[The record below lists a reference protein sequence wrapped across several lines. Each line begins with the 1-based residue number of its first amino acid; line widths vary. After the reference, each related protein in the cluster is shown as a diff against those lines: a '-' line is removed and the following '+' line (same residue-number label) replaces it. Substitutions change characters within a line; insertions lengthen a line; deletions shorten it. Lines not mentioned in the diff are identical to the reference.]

1 MSALPIIIT
10 TAGLTAL
17 VNAQNTGA
25 SNVVIASLG
34 VSPTQIAASA
44 ATAAI
49 PGEVKRIAGVA
60 GQVVA
65 DDQIYISAAD
75 QTEDTYTVRTIGLYL
90 NTGVLFGVYSQAAP
104 LLEKA
109 APAMA
114 VLEAAIKLSAPQAN
128 AITFEGGGWLNPQAS
143 ETVQG
148 VVKLAPLD
156 EAVLGAD
163 HSKAVTP
170 KGLKAVTTALVAAIQ
185 ATFDQIAQTLAGK
198 ANTVHQH
205 GAGDVTSGVFN
216 EARIPSLPLA
226 RITGLIDALA
236 GKAAAVHQHAAAD
249 VTSGVFDVAR
259 IPALAMEKITGLAN
273 ALAGKA
279 SLNASVTFADV
290 RVFDG
295 AGGGVVYLGDLSHFL
310 VYDGVKYILPN
321 APLVSAGGT
330 VWTSAT
336 FNPAS
341 KANVASPGF
350 TGTGYFGTDKR
361 GQIWLVGGDDRAG
374 LLEFRSNGVRLGY
387 IGYGDG
393 PDGNLY
399 ISGDNGRSWIFAQ
412 RPNFNG
418 ATPWDTANFNPAD
431 KANAI
436 HSHDWSQV
444 TGKDDV
450 VLKSATNLGRTGAGL
465 LVKLNTAQEYG
476 DQPTGWSAILTPDS
490 AWSPD
495 GGYGYF
501 MKTGRR
507 DNDGGWG
514 GIYVGRV
521 TEANQPPNLHVGVA
535 ITRNHQPFW
544 AKLWSDAT
552 LQAASPA
559 EAAAGAATDRFITP
573 AALSSFARNLGT
585 SGYAVIPGTGLMIQW
600 GVVTSNI
607 AEGSTH
613 AYLPVAFGGGCLVA
627 LATPRNPGS
636 NVNSDYYMQVVGRY
650 QDRIVFFANR
660 ANGSAGNLDGYEWIA
675 LGRVNG
681 APDPAYS
688 SGGGGGGGGGGGY
701 IDPQL

>member
-44 ATAAI
+44 ALAAI

-170 KGLKAVTTALVAAIQ
+170 KGLKAVTTALMAAIQ

-205 GAGDVTSGVFN
+205 GAGDVTSGVFD

-249 VTSGVFDVAR
+249 VTSGVFDVGR

-279 SLNASVTFADV
+279 PINTPTFEGGGGPEGGEVRLKRPTSETAFEADVAIDLYKNQLRIFETTGALRGLFFDVTELLGGIASKVWHSGNFNPATKATLGTSATFADV
-290 RVFDG
+290 RVLDG
-295 AGGGVVYLGDLSHFL
+295 AGGGVVYLGDLAHFL
-310 VYDGVKYILPN
+310 VFDGFNYVLPN
-321 APLVSAGGT
+321 APLISAGGT

-336 FNPAS
+336 FNPA
-341 KANVASPGF
+341 
-350 TGTGYFGTDKR
+350 DK
-361 GQIWLVGGDDRAG
+361 VSVS
-374 LLEFRSNGVRLGY
+374 E
-387 IGYGDG
+387 
-393 PDGNLY
+393 
-399 ISGDNGRSWIFAQ
+399 
-412 RPNFNG
+412 
-418 ATPWDTANFNPAD
+418 
-431 KANAI
+431 
-436 HSHDWSQV
+436 
-444 TGKDDV
+444 
-450 VLKSATNLGRTGAGL
+450 TNLGRTGAGP
-465 LVKLNTAQEYG
+465 LVKMNSYQDYG
-476 DQPTGWSAILTPDS
+476 DRPTGWTAMLTPDS
-490 AWSPD
+490 AWSP

-507 DNDGGWG
+507 DNNGGWG
-514 GIYVGRV
+514 GVYVGRA
-521 TEANQPPNLHVGVA
+521 TDPDTKPDLWVGMA
-535 ITRNHQPFW
+535 ITRDHQPYW
-544 AKLWSDAT
+544 ARLWSDANFDPGSKVT
-552 LQAASPA
+552 ILNPDGNAHTMVMGWNGARFVATVDGLVSHAFLHTADAASSI
-559 EAAAGAATDRFITP
+559 GA
-573 AALSSFARNLGT
+573 

-681 APDPAYS
+681 SPDPAYS
-688 SGGGGGGGGGGGY
+688 SGGGGGGGGGGE
-701 IDPQL
+701 INPAL

>member
-44 ATAAI
+44 ALAAI

-170 KGLKAVTTALVAAIQ
+170 KGLKAVTTALMAAIQ

-205 GAGDVTSGVFN
+205 GAGDVTSGVFD

-249 VTSGVFDVAR
+249 VTSGVFDVGR

-279 SLNASVTFADV
+279 PINTPTFEGGGGPEGGEVRLKRPTSETAFEADVAIDLYKNQLRIFETTGALRGLFFDVTELLGGIASKVWHSGNFNPATKATLGTSATFADV
-290 RVFDG
+290 RVLDG
-295 AGGGVVYLGDLSHFL
+295 AGGGVVYLGDLAHFL
-310 VYDGVKYILPN
+310 VFDGFNYVLPN
-321 APLVSAGGT
+321 APLISAGGT

-336 FNPAS
+336 
-341 KANVASPGF
+341 
-350 TGTGYFGTDKR
+350 
-361 GQIWLVGGDDRAG
+361 L
-374 LLEFRSNGVRLGY
+374 
-387 IGYGDG
+387 
-393 PDGNLY
+393 
-399 ISGDNGRSWIFAQ
+399 
-412 RPNFNG
+412 
-418 ATPWDTANFNPAD
+418 NPAD
-431 KANAI
+431 KV
-436 HSHDWSQV
+436 SVSE
-444 TGKDDV
+444 
-450 VLKSATNLGRTGAGL
+450 TNLGRVGAGP
-465 LVKLNTAQEYG
+465 LVKMNSYQDYG
-476 DQPTGWSAILTPDS
+476 DRPTGWTAMLTPDS
-490 AWSPD
+490 AWSP

-507 DNDGGWG
+507 DNNGGWG
-514 GIYVGRV
+514 GVYVGRA
-521 TEANQPPNLHVGVA
+521 TDPDTKPDLWVGMA
-535 ITRNHQPFW
+535 ITRDHQPYW
-544 AKLWSDAT
+544 ARLWSDANFDPGSKVT
-552 LQAASPA
+552 ILNPDGNAHTMVMGWNGARFVATVDGLVSHAFLHTADAASSI
-559 EAAAGAATDRFITP
+559 GA
-573 AALSSFARNLGT
+573 

-681 APDPAYS
+681 SPDPAYS
-688 SGGGGGGGGGGGY
+688 SGGGGGGGGGGE
-701 IDPQL
+701 INPAL

>member
-170 KGLKAVTTALVAAIQ
+170 KGLKAVTTALMAAIQ

-205 GAGDVTSGVFN
+205 GAGDVTSGVF
-216 EARIPSLPLA
+216 
-226 RITGLIDALA
+226 
-236 GKAAAVHQHAAAD
+236 D
-249 VTSGVFDVAR
+249 VGR

-279 SLNASVTFADV
+279 PINTPTFEGGGGPEGGEVRLKRPTSETAFEADVAIDLYKNQLRIFETTGALRGLFFDVTELLGGIASKVWHSGNFNPATKATLGTSATFADV
-290 RVFDG
+290 RVLDG
-295 AGGGVVYLGDLSHFL
+295 AGGGVVYLGDLAHFL
-310 VYDGVKYILPN
+310 VFDGFNYVLPN
-321 APLVSAGGT
+321 APLISAGGT

-336 FNPAS
+336 FNPA
-341 KANVASPGF
+341 
-350 TGTGYFGTDKR
+350 DK
-361 GQIWLVGGDDRAG
+361 VSVS
-374 LLEFRSNGVRLGY
+374 E
-387 IGYGDG
+387 
-393 PDGNLY
+393 
-399 ISGDNGRSWIFAQ
+399 
-412 RPNFNG
+412 
-418 ATPWDTANFNPAD
+418 
-431 KANAI
+431 
-436 HSHDWSQV
+436 
-444 TGKDDV
+444 
-450 VLKSATNLGRTGAGL
+450 TNLGRTGAGP
-465 LVKLNTAQEYG
+465 LVKMNSYQDYG
-476 DQPTGWSAILTPDS
+476 DRPTGWTAMLTPDS
-490 AWSPD
+490 AWSP

-507 DNDGGWG
+507 DNHGGWG
-514 GIYVGRV
+514 GVYVGRA
-521 TEANQPPNLHVGVA
+521 TDPNTKPDLWVGMA
-535 ITRNHQPFW
+535 ITRDHQPYW
-544 AKLWSDAT
+544 ARLWSDANFDPGSKVT
-552 LQAASPA
+552 ILNPDGNAHTMVMGWNGARFVATVDGLVSHAFLHTADAASSI
-559 EAAAGAATDRFITP
+559 GA
-573 AALSSFARNLGT
+573 

-681 APDPAYS
+681 SPDPAYS
-688 SGGGGGGGGGGGY
+688 SGGGGGGGGGGE
-701 IDPQL
+701 INPAL

>member
-170 KGLKAVTTALVAAIQ
+170 KGLKAVTTALMAAIQ

-205 GAGDVTSGVFN
+205 GAGDVTSGVFD

-249 VTSGVFDVAR
+249 VTSGVFDVGR

-279 SLNASVTFADV
+279 PINTPTFEGGGGPEGGEVRLKRPTSETAFEADVAIDLYKNQLRIFETTGALRGLFFDVTELLGGIASKVWHSGNFNPATKATLGTSATFADV
-290 RVFDG
+290 RVLDG
-295 AGGGVVYLGDLSHFL
+295 AGGGVVYLGDLAHFL
-310 VYDGVKYILPN
+310 VFDGFNYVLPN
-321 APLVSAGGT
+321 APLISAGGT

-336 FNPAS
+336 FNPA
-341 KANVASPGF
+341 
-350 TGTGYFGTDKR
+350 DK
-361 GQIWLVGGDDRAG
+361 VSVS
-374 LLEFRSNGVRLGY
+374 E
-387 IGYGDG
+387 
-393 PDGNLY
+393 
-399 ISGDNGRSWIFAQ
+399 
-412 RPNFNG
+412 
-418 ATPWDTANFNPAD
+418 
-431 KANAI
+431 
-436 HSHDWSQV
+436 
-444 TGKDDV
+444 
-450 VLKSATNLGRTGAGL
+450 TNLGRTGAGP
-465 LVKLNTAQEYG
+465 LVKMNSYQDYG
-476 DQPTGWSAILTPDS
+476 DRPTGWTAMLTPDS
-490 AWSPD
+490 AWSP

-507 DNDGGWG
+507 DNNGGWG
-514 GIYVGRV
+514 GVYVGRA
-521 TEANQPPNLHVGVA
+521 TDPNTKPDLWVGMA
-535 ITRNHQPFW
+535 ITRDHQPYW
-544 AKLWSDAT
+544 ARLWSDANFDPGSKVT
-552 LQAASPA
+552 ILNPDGNAHTMVMGWNGARFVATVDGLVSHAFLHTADAASSI
-559 EAAAGAATDRFITP
+559 GA
-573 AALSSFARNLGT
+573 

-681 APDPAYS
+681 SPDPAYS
-688 SGGGGGGGGGGGY
+688 SGGGGGGGGGGE
-701 IDPQL
+701 INPAL

>member
-44 ATAAI
+44 ALAAI

-170 KGLKAVTTALVAAIQ
+170 KGLKAVTTALMAAIQ

-205 GAGDVTSGVFN
+205 GAGDVTSGVFD

-249 VTSGVFDVAR
+249 VTSGVFDVGR

-279 SLNASVTFADV
+279 PINTPTFEGGGGPEGGEVRLKRPTSETAFEADVAIDLYKNQLRIFETTGALRGLFFDVTELLGGIASKVWHSGNFNPATKATLGTSATFADV
-290 RVFDG
+290 RVLDG
-295 AGGGVVYLGDLSHFL
+295 AGGGVVYLGDLAHFL
-310 VYDGVKYILPN
+310 VFDGFNYVLPN
-321 APLVSAGGT
+321 APLISAGGT

-336 FNPAS
+336 FNPA
-341 KANVASPGF
+341 
-350 TGTGYFGTDKR
+350 DK
-361 GQIWLVGGDDRAG
+361 VSVS
-374 LLEFRSNGVRLGY
+374 E
-387 IGYGDG
+387 
-393 PDGNLY
+393 
-399 ISGDNGRSWIFAQ
+399 
-412 RPNFNG
+412 
-418 ATPWDTANFNPAD
+418 
-431 KANAI
+431 
-436 HSHDWSQV
+436 
-444 TGKDDV
+444 
-450 VLKSATNLGRTGAGL
+450 TNLGRTGAGP
-465 LVKLNTAQEYG
+465 LVKMNSYQDYG
-476 DQPTGWSAILTPDS
+476 DRPTGWTAMLTPDS
-490 AWSPD
+490 AWSP

-507 DNDGGWG
+507 DNNGGWG
-514 GIYVGRV
+514 GVYVGRA
-521 TEANQPPNLHVGVA
+521 TDPNTKPDLWVGMA
-535 ITRNHQPFW
+535 ITRDHQPYW
-544 AKLWSDAT
+544 ARLWSDANFDPGSKVT
-552 LQAASPA
+552 ILNPDGNAHTMVMGWNGARFVATVDGLVSHAFLHTADAASSI
-559 EAAAGAATDRFITP
+559 GA
-573 AALSSFARNLGT
+573 

-681 APDPAYS
+681 SPDPAYS
-688 SGGGGGGGGGGGY
+688 SGGGGGGGGGGE
-701 IDPQL
+701 INPAL

>member
-170 KGLKAVTTALVAAIQ
+170 KGLKAVTTALMAAIQ

-205 GAGDVTSGVFN
+205 GAGDVTSGVFD

-249 VTSGVFDVAR
+249 VTSGVFDVGR

-279 SLNASVTFADV
+279 PINTPTFEGGGGPEGGEVRLKRPTSETAFEADVAIDLYKNQLRIFETTGALRGLFFDVTELLGGIASKVWHSGNFNPATKATLGTSATFADV
-290 RVFDG
+290 RVLDG
-295 AGGGVVYLGDLSHFL
+295 AGGGVVYLGDLAHFL
-310 VYDGVKYILPN
+310 VFDGFNYVLPN
-321 APLVSAGGT
+321 APLISAGGT

-336 FNPAS
+336 FNPA
-341 KANVASPGF
+341 
-350 TGTGYFGTDKR
+350 DK
-361 GQIWLVGGDDRAG
+361 VSVS
-374 LLEFRSNGVRLGY
+374 E
-387 IGYGDG
+387 
-393 PDGNLY
+393 
-399 ISGDNGRSWIFAQ
+399 
-412 RPNFNG
+412 
-418 ATPWDTANFNPAD
+418 
-431 KANAI
+431 
-436 HSHDWSQV
+436 
-444 TGKDDV
+444 
-450 VLKSATNLGRTGAGL
+450 TNLGRTGAGP
-465 LVKLNTAQEYG
+465 LVKMNSYQDYG
-476 DQPTGWSAILTPDS
+476 DRPTGWTAMLTPDS
-490 AWSPD
+490 AWSP

-507 DNDGGWG
+507 DNNGGWG
-514 GIYVGRV
+514 GVYVGRA
-521 TEANQPPNLHVGVA
+521 TDPNTKPDLWVGMA
-535 ITRNHQPFW
+535 ITRDHQPYW
-544 AKLWSDAT
+544 ARLWSDANFDPGSKVT
-552 LQAASPA
+552 ILNPDGNAHTMVMGWNGARFVATVDGLVSHAFLHTADAASSI
-559 EAAAGAATDRFITP
+559 GA
-573 AALSSFARNLGT
+573 

-681 APDPAYS
+681 SPDPAYS
-688 SGGGGGGGGGGGY
+688 SGGGGGGGG
-701 IDPQL
+701 

>member
-114 VLEAAIKLSAPQAN
+114 VLEAAIKLSAAQAN

-249 VTSGVFDVAR
+249 VTSGVFDVGR

-279 SLNASVTFADV
+279 PINTPTFEGGGGPEGGEVRLKRPTSETAFEADVAIDLYKNQLRIFETTGALRGLFFDVTELLGGIASKVWHSGNFNPATKATLGTSATFADV
-290 RVFDG
+290 RVLDG
-295 AGGGVVYLGDLSHFL
+295 AGGGVVYLGDLAHFL
-310 VYDGVKYILPN
+310 VFDGFNYVLPN
-321 APLVSAGGT
+321 APLISAGGT

-336 FNPAS
+336 FNPA
-341 KANVASPGF
+341 
-350 TGTGYFGTDKR
+350 DK
-361 GQIWLVGGDDRAG
+361 VSVS
-374 LLEFRSNGVRLGY
+374 E
-387 IGYGDG
+387 
-393 PDGNLY
+393 
-399 ISGDNGRSWIFAQ
+399 
-412 RPNFNG
+412 
-418 ATPWDTANFNPAD
+418 
-431 KANAI
+431 
-436 HSHDWSQV
+436 
-444 TGKDDV
+444 
-450 VLKSATNLGRTGAGL
+450 TNLGRTGAGP
-465 LVKLNTAQEYG
+465 LVKMNSYQDYG
-476 DQPTGWSAILTPDS
+476 DRPTGWTAMLTPDS
-490 AWSPD
+490 AWSP

-507 DNDGGWG
+507 DNNGGWG
-514 GIYVGRV
+514 GVYVGRA
-521 TEANQPPNLHVGVA
+521 TDPNTKPDLWVGMA
-535 ITRNHQPFW
+535 ITRDHQPYW
-544 AKLWSDAT
+544 ARLWSDANFDPGSKVT
-552 LQAASPA
+552 ILNPDGNAHTMVMGWNGARFVATVDGLVSHAFLHTADAASSI
-559 EAAAGAATDRFITP
+559 GA
-573 AALSSFARNLGT
+573 

-681 APDPAYS
+681 SPDPAYS
-688 SGGGGGGGGGGGY
+688 SGGGGGGGGGGE
-701 IDPQL
+701 INPAL